1 MLKMKKGKVVLSV
14 AFPFLL
20 FSSLMLQAATIAV
33 VPVRVEM
40 DAGVRSATITLSNE
54 GSTTTSIQ
62 ADISEWSQDEDGKDV
77 FSDTDDIIAVPGI
90 FEIAAGGKQIVRIGL
105 LSDVAGPVEKSYRV
119 FLTEIAQAGEPM
131 DGSGLRIRLRLSVPI
146 FIRSTEEASPLLKL
160 VRADIEDD
168 ALAVVLHNEGNQ
180 HVQIRSL
187 TIKSSAFDRQS
198 DTVTKTSAYL
208 LPGTARKF
216 TLAVS
221 PDTPPT
227 SLVVDTDM
235 IGAVGYEIPVPR

>member
-1 MLKMKKGKVVLSV
+1 MVRTKKGKVVLSA

-20 FSSLMLQAATIAV
+20 FSSWVLQAATVAV

-40 DAGVRSATITLSNE
+40 ETGVRSATITLSNE
-54 GSTTTSIQ
+54 GSAATSIQ
-62 ADISEWSQDEDGKDV
+62 ADISEWTQDEDGRDV

-90 FEIAAGGKQIVRIGL
+90 FEIPPGGKQIVRIGL
-105 LSDVAGPVEKSYRV
+105 LSDVAGPLEKSYRV
-119 FLTEIAQAGEPM
+119 FLTEIAQAGESM
-131 DGSGLRIRLRLSVPI
+131 EGSGLRIRLRLSVPL
-146 FIRSTEEASPLLKL
+146 FIQSTEEANPVLKL
-160 VRADIEDD
+160 VRADMEDD

-187 TIKSSAFDRQS
+187 TTKSSAYDRQS
-198 DTVTKTSAYL
+198 DTVTRTSAYL

-216 TLAVS
+216 KLAVS
-221 PDTPPT
+221 PETPAT

-235 IGAVGYEIPVPR
+235 IGVVGYEIPVRH